1 MRQRGPTATALSPG
15 IYMDGVTA
23 FVSGTVP
30 RAPSLAET
38 TATVNPP
45 GVFATTMPPKHVS
58 ISPVLS
64 RIQPPIQNRIMT
76 DNTRHNIPYGQSA
89 SRIMSVSESNATT
102 NRTHNRSMLHT
113 KLRKKTKT
121 KRLCASQQATGEPN
135 RKIHPLKMTIRRTSQ
150 THKVASD
157 VRTATECSKLPNGFA
172 TNAAH
177 SDPMRTHIMVDTIA
191 TLDTLSTIRCA
202 SPAQG
207 PSLHVK
213 PVTCVDAATSTS
225 DLPTVT
231 EPDPLGPC
239 EAGTKVV
246 VEGVVWLE
254 TAGMLVLN
262 IQWRGRSYMGTL
274 LDASKHS
281 FAPSCLDSGVTSALT
296 ILRGQRG
303 WSRGSSGRF
312 RNRGVHHFHHLH
324 HHRHGRHHRHHGAGA
339 SMTTRAAAAAAAAA
353 ASYSTSDSAAPN
365 PNSVEGTSE
374 ISETSQ
380 SGISTGHSRFAIY
393 DMDLSTG
400 EATTPAANS
409 QRGSKRRRRRGA
421 GFSRPYRRVASR
433 LNNRAEDPSKSIPPR
448 LARGSSLNDV
458 LFNTDKV
465 PMEFDD
471 SAVHFT
477 CPFPGCKNDFP
488 DLISMRYHFSLGH
501 SNQDQ
506 PDASNTPSASIS
518 NEHPK
523 PESIETSTSD
533 QPSYKFYNQSGHS
546 SPPPLGRAECL
557 RVQNNDAKSTMDDRF
572 DDNLAPPRL
581 DRVVSIPDS
590 SNGPSKLS
598 HSPGLSDEPP
608 APSPAYSDISDDGTV
623 PAEHNI
629 SFGEPTNSKVEGEK
643 IFPPGQSIFSPLATS
658 LVINPNRQTTTGEYN
673 SSTSI
678 SSAVLKHSPNVVSGT
693 PNGFYFPVRILS
705 PQILAAGQSSPRHV
719 PGSSSVMSAH
729 ALSASGLTHS
739 PHDRRHGELGR
750 DSSPGFST
758 PPIPLS
764 AYAPLVQQTP
774 YFVHASQ
781 PLGAT
786 IANPLPAVYIPGVN
800 SFSMPPSHPQLTQ
813 QPPPILN
820 SMPNTGIVNLCI
832 NDQGQLSSITPQPSS
847 AAVLKSHSDP
857 GSNSP
862 RLACHVRHPSGP
874 NR

>member
-1 MRQRGPTATALSPG
+1 
-15 IYMDGVTA
+15 
-23 FVSGTVP
+23 
-30 RAPSLAET
+30 
-38 TATVNPP
+38 
-45 GVFATTMPPKHVS
+45 
-58 ISPVLS
+58 
-64 RIQPPIQNRIMT
+64 
-76 DNTRHNIPYGQSA
+76 
-89 SRIMSVSESNATT
+89 
-102 NRTHNRSMLHT
+102 
-113 KLRKKTKT
+113 
-121 KRLCASQQATGEPN
+121 
-135 RKIHPLKMTIRRTSQ
+135 
-150 THKVASD
+150 
-157 VRTATECSKLPNGFA
+157 
-172 TNAAH
+172 
-177 SDPMRTHIMVDTIA
+177 
-191 TLDTLSTIRCA
+191 
-202 SPAQG
+202 
-207 PSLHVK
+207 
-213 PVTCVDAATSTS
+213 
-225 DLPTVT
+225 
-231 EPDPLGPC
+231 
-239 EAGTKVV
+239 
-246 VEGVVWLE
+246 
-254 TAGMLVLN
+254 
-262 IQWRGRSYMGTL
+262 
-274 LDASKHS
+274 
-281 FAPSCLDSGVTSALT
+281 
-296 ILRGQRG
+296 
-303 WSRGSSGRF
+303 
-312 RNRGVHHFHHLH
+312 
-324 HHRHGRHHRHHGAGA
+324 
-339 SMTTRAAAAAAAAA
+339 MTTRAAAAAAAAA
-353 ASYSTSDSAAPN
+353 AACYPNSDSAAPN
-365 PNSVEGTSE
+365 PNSVEGTLE

-400 EATTPAANS
+400 EATTPAGNS

-433 LNNRAEDPSKSIPPR
+433 LNNRDEDPSNSMSPR

-458 LFNTDKV
+458 LFNVDKV
-465 PMEFDD
+465 PTEFDD

-477 CPFPGCKNDFP
+477 CPFPGCKSDFP

-518 NEHPK
+518 NEYPK
-523 PESIETSTSD
+523 PDSMETSTSD

-546 SPPPLGRAECL
+546 SPPPLARAECL
-557 RVQNNDAKSTMDDRF
+557 RVQNNDTKSTMDDRF
-572 DDNLAPPRL
+572 DENLAPPRL

-629 SFGEPTNSKVEGEK
+629 SFGEPTNSKLEGEK
-643 IFPPGQSIFSPLATS
+643 NFPPGQSIFSPLATS
-658 LVINPNRQTTTGEYN
+658 LVVNPNRQTTTGEYN

-729 ALSASGLTHS
+729 ALSAGGLTHS

-786 IANPLPAVYIPGVN
+786 IASPLPAVYIPGVN
-800 SFSMPPSHPQLTQ
+800 SFSMPPSHPQLPQ
-813 QPPPILN
+813 QPPPTLN
-820 SMPNTGIVNLCI
+820 SMPNSGIVNLCI
-832 NDQGQLSSITPQPSS
+832 NDQGHLSSVTPQPSS
-847 AAVLKSHSDP
+847 AAVVQSHSDP